1 MDSSAGICFKI
12 TISINFKE
20 KQGKMKITRKKIT
33 GKIGSGVLIGVGL
46 ANAGAAYCQVTE
58 KPNIIIIYADD
69 LGYGDL
75 GCYGATKVH
84 TPNIDLLATQGR
96 MFTDMHTVS
105 AVSTPSRY
113 ALLTG
118 EYPFRVDC
126 FAPVFDAQD
135 LLIDVNRLT
144 IADVMKANGYAT
156 AVIGKWHLG
165 FGVGKPDW
173 NGDLKPGPL
182 ELGFDYYFGIPTVS
196 SHPPFVYIENHRVV
210 GLDPDDPIVYGKRAE
225 TKVFD
230 EKFNIDKMG
239 GAKAAHALYNDEM
252 VGTTLC
258 GKAVKWIKDHK
269 DQPFFL
275 YFPTTNIH
283 HPFTPN
289 SRFRGTS
296 DAGRYG
302 DFIHELDW
310 IVGEVMKTL
319 DEENLADNTL
329 VIFTSDNG
337 AMLNRGGQDAM
348 NAGHRINGK
357 LLGFKFDAWE
367 GGNRVPMIVRWPG
380 KVKAGTKSDQLISN
394 VDMLH
399 SIASLMGYKL
409 KEGDAPDSYDM
420 LPVLLGKTNKQLRD
434 NLVIA
439 AFKPSNLAIRQGDWI
454 LISARGGGGFGAK
467 KPGEHAFGGP
477 PALQFAGEVNSD
489 IENGAFKPDAP
500 KQQLYNLR
508 KDLYES
514 KNVIRQYP
522 DEAKKLNAL
531 LQEIKAMPSSRQL
544 QK

>member
-1 MDSSAGICFKI
+1 MTK
-12 TISINFKE
+12 
-20 KQGKMKITRKKIT
+20 RKIT
-33 GKIGSGVLIGVGL
+33 GKIGSSVLIGVGL
-46 ANAGAAYCQVTE
+46 ANAGLAYCQTAE
-58 KPNIIIIYADD
+58 KPNVIIIYADD

-75 GCYGATKVH
+75 SCYGAQKVR
-84 TPNIDLLATQGR
+84 TPNIDKLALQGR

-118 EYPFRVDC
+118 QYPFREEC
-126 FAPVFDAQD
+126 YAPVFDAQD

-144 IADVMKANGYAT
+144 IADMMKAQGYAT
-156 AVIGKWHLG
+156 AIIGKWHLG

-196 SHPPFVYIENHRVV
+196 SHPPFVYIENHKVV
-210 GLDPDDPIVYGKRAE
+210 GLDPDDPIVYGKSAE

-239 GAKAAHALYNDEM
+239 GAKAAHALYDDEM

-258 GKAVKWIKDHK
+258 GKAVKWIKDNK
-269 DQPFFL
+269 DKPFFL

-289 SRFRGTS
+289 PRFKGTS
-296 DAGRYG
+296 EAGRYG

-310 IVGEVMKTL
+310 IVGEVMKAL
-319 DEENLADNTL
+319 DEENLAENTL

-337 AMLNRGGQDAM
+337 AMLNRGGQYAM
-348 NAGHRINGK
+348 SAGHRINGK

-380 KVKAGTKSDQLISN
+380 VVKAGTVSDQLIGN
-394 VDMLH
+394 VDFLH
-399 SIASLMGYKL
+399 SLASLLGYEL

-420 LPVLLGKTNKQLRD
+420 LPVLLGKTSREMRD
-434 NLVIA
+434 HLVIA
-439 AFKPSNLAIRQGDWI
+439 PLKPSNIAVRQGSWI

-477 PALQFAGEVNSD
+477 PALFFAGETNSD
-489 IENGAFKPDAP
+489 IENGDYKPGAP
-500 KQQLYNLR
+500 DQQLYDLK
-508 KDLYES
+508 KDPYES
-514 KNVIRQYP
+514 VNVINKFPKR
-522 DEAKKLNAL
+522 AAKLNDL
-531 LQEIKAMPSSRQL
+531 LKEIKTLPSTRQL